1 MSGRG
6 TKRGHVGD
14 AKEWLP
20 FSGRGHR
27 LGDDRPGAPDMEIG
41 GVGKTPLGDGSQ
53 TMSPQRAVTSPGQAS
68 TSPGSGSR
76 GSCAEICSPIVDL
89 ETEPDNT
96 CEYFEHPEWAGM
108 VCMPTTA
115 EWRQKASW
123 TLADLVLDSVQSQ
136 VFAHGDFG
144 RNLIPGALLEAF
156 RNDESP
162 SCMVSVLKTCAL
174 AVLKQ
179 NLHVLGQG
187 VTNDL
192 DLPVVADHCLL
203 EGLITPIQH
212 KYCIFLDQHS
222 KKTLSQ

>member
-1 MSGRG
+1 MMSGRG
-6 TKRGHVGD
+6 NKREHGGRD
-14 AKEWLP
+14 KEWRAFAGP
-20 FSGRGHR
+20 GHR
-27 LGDDRPGAPDMEIG
+27 LGDVSPRATDKELGCG
-41 GVGKTPLGDGSQ
+41 GKTTCPLADGGQ
-53 TMSPQRAVTSPGQAS
+53 TMMMSPQRAI

-76 GSCAEICSPIVDL
+76 GSCAEIRSPIVDL

-108 VCMPTTA
+108 ACMPTTA

-144 RNLIPGALLEAF
+144 RNLIPEALLEAF

-179 NLHVLGQG
+179 NLQVLGQQ
-187 VTNDL
+187 VTNDF
-192 DLPVVADHCLL
+192 DLPDVADSCLL
-203 EGLITPIQH
+203 EGLITPMQH